1 MVDTELLMGV
11 YVCVRGYD
19 EEYAGRKYWNCTGTE
34 GLLSFLVSM
43 VTGLGEDL
51 CPGMGMRLALSPGYS
66 AWTRVEEWIGC
77 GTTLATGIV
86 DVVTAVA

>member
-34 GLLSFLVSM
+34 GLQHRAQRVNPTSASYGKNGQNVS
-43 VTGLGEDL
+43 T
-51 CPGMGMRLALSPGYS
+51 YY
-66 AWTRVEEWIGC
+66 T
-77 GTTLATGIV
+77 
-86 DVVTAVA
+86 